1 MAYCLLE
8 QFKLHA
14 ERGESEAV
22 RHCMAQLDALDA
34 RHAGVESETLSEIMV
49 VAERA
54 RIRLAIWDGDLQGA
68 LRRIDALWVLC
79 ERRGRIRRL
88 AYLHLQAAVLERRLG
103 RDDVARERTRE
114 ALRIG
119 HRLGLV
125 RSLLDADPDALA
137 LIETVGVEPGLD
149 PLLAFYA
156 QRIQASARQ
165 SQANAGGGQGAG
177 SDAAR
182 TASFELLS
190 PRETEIVQLL
200 QQSMPNKKIARAL
213 GVSLDT
219 VKWHLKNVYGKL
231 GATGRDDVVQRLRA
245 ARPK

>member
-1 MAYCLLE
+1 M
-8 QFKLHA
+8 
-14 ERGESEAV
+14 
-22 RHCMAQLDALDA
+22 
-34 RHAGVESETLSEIMV
+34 
-49 VAERA
+49 
-54 RIRLAIWDGDLQGA
+54 
-68 LRRIDALWVLC
+68 
-79 ERRGRIRRL
+79 
-88 AYLHLQAAVLERRLG
+88 
-103 RDDVARERTRE
+103 
-114 ALRIG
+114 
-119 HRLGLV
+119 

-137 LIETVGVEPGLD
+137 LIEAAGAEPGMD

-165 SQANAGGGQGAG
+165 SHVKAGEGVG

-182 TASFELLS
+182 TASLELLS

-245 ARPK
+245 AGPK

>member
-1 MAYCLLE
+1 M
-8 QFKLHA
+8 
-14 ERGESEAV
+14 
-22 RHCMAQLDALDA
+22 
-34 RHAGVESETLSEIMV
+34 
-49 VAERA
+49 
-54 RIRLAIWDGDLQGA
+54 
-68 LRRIDALWVLC
+68 
-79 ERRGRIRRL
+79 
-88 AYLHLQAAVLERRLG
+88 
-103 RDDVARERTRE
+103 
-114 ALRIG
+114 
-119 HRLGLV
+119 
-125 RSLLDADPDALA
+125 
-137 LIETVGVEPGLD
+137 D

-165 SQANAGGGQGAG
+165 SQANAGSGQGAG

-245 ARPK
+245 AGPR